1 MSEQDEQDQVLC
13 VSLVCP
19 DGTEL
24 VSYHRHDFKKHTQKD
39 GKEYFI
45 DGGGKPY
52 YRSGGTDGGAIVRTI
67 KYTDPHYIVRRYF
80 KWTSSLDQD
89 GNLLDKPVTS
99 KLMDLE
105 NNHINALVFWTKSDY
120 PERVHN
126 IFVKEQEW
134 RIWSESNTS
143 DE

>member
-1 MSEQDEQDQVLC
+1 MC

-19 DGTEL
+19 DGTKL
-24 VSYHRHDFKKHTQKD
+24 VSYHRHDYKEHTQED

-80 KWTSSLDQD
+80 KWTSNLDKD
-89 GNLLDKPVTS
+89 GNLLESPVTKTLD
-99 KLMDLE
+99 KLDDS
-105 NNHINALVFWTKSDY
+105 HVDALYWWTKDDY
-120 PERVHN
+120 PKYVHN
-126 IFVKEQEW
+126 VFVKELEW
-134 RIWSESNTS
+134 RKWSESNTS
-143 DE
+143 NE